1 MSIEYATA
9 STLTKP
15 YFFLYNQIFQS
26 QENGN
31 KRVNKD
37 RIFIQENYVRIKLVE
52 KRKRYHLCFGGL

>member
-26 QENGN
+26 PENGN
-31 KRVNKD
+31 KTVNKD
-37 RIFIQENYVRIKLVE
+37 RIFIQEN
-52 KRKRYHLCFGGL
+52 